1 VTAPALPP
9 VSRAAA
15 SAQLARRTQV
25 EPLRPTDLEEQVDI
39 TLVLPVYD
47 EVGHIEQE
55 LARTV
60 AALDASEYTYDLDVY
75 DDGSTDGTRD
85 VLKAI
90 DAAGTYPRMR
100 YVPRARNGGSGTI
113 RRIGSQQARGRIV
126 VWTDADM
133 TYPNERIPE
142 FVRMLDEDPSIDQ
155 VVGARTSE
163 EGTYKLLRVPA
174 KWTIRK
180 IASYLTGTKI
190 PDLNS
195 GLRAFRREVAVP
207 YLPLLPPG
215 FSCVTTLTVS
225 FLANGHEVKYEPIDY
240 AKRAG
245 TSKFNFVKD
254 AYRYIL
260 QVLRMV
266 MYFNP
271 LKVLMPLA
279 LWILALGL
287 IKLGVDVVRLGFR
300 VPGSTVLVLLTGLQ
314 IAALALLADLIVRS
328 RQNS

>member
-1 VTAPALPP
+1 MTTSPSPVRGSRPVVTQQVVPGPSLVVP
-9 VSRAAA
+9 V
-15 SAQLARRTQV
+15 
-25 EPLRPTDLEEQVDI
+25 EQPVDVTI
-39 TLVLPVYD
+39 VLPVFN
-47 EVGHIEQE
+47 EVGHVEEE
-55 LARTV
+55 LVRIVDAM
-60 AALDASEYTYDLDVY
+60 DASGYVYDLDVY
-75 DDGSTDGTRD
+75 DDCSTDGTRD
-85 VLKAI
+85 LLAELERS
-90 DAAGTYPRMR
+90 GRFPRMR
-100 YVPRARNGGSGTI
+100 YLPRARNGGSGTV
-113 RRIGSQQARGRIV
+113 RRIGSQNARGRV
-126 VWTDADM
+126 VAWTDADM
-133 TYPNERIPE
+133 TYPNERLPE
-142 FVRMLDEDPSIDQ
+142 FVRMLENDPSYDQ
-155 VVGARTSE
+155 IVGARKTE
-163 EGTYKLLRVPA
+163 EGTYKFLRVPA

-195 GLRAFRREVAVP
+195 GMRVFRQDVSVP
-207 YLPLLPPG
+207 YLPLLSPG

-245 TSKFNFVKD
+245 KSKFNFVKD

-271 LKVLMPLA
+271 LKVLMPIA
-279 LWILALGL
+279 LWILAFGFL
-287 IKLGVDVVRLGFR
+287 KLFVDVARLGYR

-328 RQNS
+328 RQNR